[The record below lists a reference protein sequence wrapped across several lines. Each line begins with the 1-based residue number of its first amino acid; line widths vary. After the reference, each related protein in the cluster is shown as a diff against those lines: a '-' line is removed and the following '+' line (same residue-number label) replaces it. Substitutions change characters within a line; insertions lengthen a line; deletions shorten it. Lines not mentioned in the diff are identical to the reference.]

1 MNKARVSSVTIAGRD
16 VECLM
21 LPDGSFRIAVSQVS
35 QLLPEFTTPNNA
47 LRELKALLGKDSSL
61 LNTTEKI
68 LSELHSQAVRTISLE
83 AFSAVVLELGL
94 RGNETAKDMLRSLSG
109 ASLQSI
115 VSHAFGVKFTQEQ
128 TVAFVASRTEHL
140 KNFHPRL
147 TIWFKH
153 DGAKDKD
160 YPRLVNEFKA
170 HAFLP
175 AKPVSEYS
183 TEELQLANTAEAQ
196 YHVLRKAG
204 MTHEQSLRY
213 L

>member
-1 MNKARVSSVTIAGRD
+1 MNKARVSSVIIAGRY

-21 LPDGSFRIAVSQVS
+21 LPSGEFVISVTQCNEVLKFSAQPTDASRSVKRI
-35 QLLPEFTTPNNA
+35 
-47 LRELKALLGKDSSL
+47 LGNDNSHSRP
-61 LNTTEKI
+61 EKI
-68 LSELHSQAVRTISLE
+68 ISELHSQAVSTITLKQFNILLVKLT
-83 AFSAVVLELGL
+83 AA
-94 RGNETAKDMLRSLSG
+94 GNETAQEMLLSLSG
-109 ASLQSI
+109 ASLESV
-115 VSHAFGVKFTQEQ
+115 VSYAFGIKFTQEE
-128 TVAFVASRTEHL
+128 TVEFVASRTEHL

-153 DGAKDKD
+153 DGARDKD

-175 AKPVSEYS
+175 AKPVSEYT